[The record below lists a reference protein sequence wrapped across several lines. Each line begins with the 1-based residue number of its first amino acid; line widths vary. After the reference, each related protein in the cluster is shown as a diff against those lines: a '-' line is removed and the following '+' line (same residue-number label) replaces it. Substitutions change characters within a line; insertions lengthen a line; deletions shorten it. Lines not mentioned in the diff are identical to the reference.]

1 MHNRHLQRDTLLLTL
16 QTFYRLSVVL
26 LAVLSRCLPA
36 NEIGKYFFAL
46 SFAESFTLLASFCLG
61 PVLMR
66 RVAADPSKATTSFAP
81 MLGLRLVRSGP
92 LYLLCKCCCPHIYR
106 GNMVDGG
113 HRCPLYA
120 PRKLLLFLH
129 PLSCPAQGGL

>member
-1 MHNRHLQRDTLLLTL
+1 MHHCHLQRDTLLLLTL
-16 QTFYRLSVVL
+16 QTFYRLRVVL

-81 MLGLRLVRSGP
+81 MLGLRLVSGP
-92 LYLLCKCCCPHIYR
+92 LYLGCVGCPHIYR